1 MSVTIERLTAE
12 GLAAELETL
21 GEILHACVHG
31 GAAVNFVL
39 PFPMEAARA
48 YWREALTAPVAAGT
62 ARLFVARAEGET
74 VGTVRLDLVTTPNQP
89 HRASVAKMLVH
100 PKARRMGI
108 GRALMTA
115 AEDEARACGRT
126 LITLDCRADAE
137 AEALYRAAGYVRMG
151 VIPAYSRH
159 PFDGTWDACAF
170 LYKALA

>member
-1 MSVTIERLTAE
+1 MTTRIERLTAE

-39 PFPMEAARA
+39 PFPIEAARD
-48 YWREALTAPVAAGT
+48 YWREKVAAPVAEGT
-62 ARLFVARAEGET
+62 ARLLVARVDGET
-74 VGTVRLDLVTTPNQP
+74 LGTVRLDLVTTPNQP

-100 PKARRMGI
+100 PKARRRGL

-115 AEDEARACGRT
+115 AEDEARACGRR

-137 AEALYRAAGYVRMG
+137 AEALYAAAGYIRIG

-170 LYKALA
+170 MYKALA